1 MSDIIVN
8 VLLCILTIISIVLS
22 VYTAI
27 KTILINKNEYVILK
41 KKAKRIDSNIR
52 IINENSYL
60 INNTGLRNSDE
71 YKLVLYWNSQYI
83 YASIKEMYPKS
94 AVCIV
99 IREYSNHE
107 LRTILKTGDNM
118 FIDDSKQIIEENTDF
133 NSIIN
138 EGYKYSFVTD
148 LDYYS
153 SINKD
158 YKNDEA
164 GRKYKYNTSIVF
176 PIKSQDKDSKIVGLI
191 CVYAENILYKK
202 KDNDIII
209 KLLEKTNESFSIT
222 LQNMQSSIINQH
234 IQSSQLIQD
243 GQQ

>member
-1 MSDIIVN
+1 MGDIVVN
-8 VLLCILTIISIVLS
+8 VLLCISTIISIVLS
-22 VYTAI
+22 VYTAL
-27 KTILINKNEYVILK
+27 KTIHINKSEYVLLK
-41 KKAKRIDSNIR
+41 KRAQRINSNIR
-52 IINENSYL
+52 MINENSYL
-60 INNTGLRNSDE
+60 INNTGQRNSDE
-71 YKLVLYWNSQYI
+71 YKLVLYWDSQYI

-99 IREYSNHE
+99 IREYNNHE

-138 EGYKYSFVTD
+138 EGYKYYFVTD
-148 LDYYS
+148 LDFYS
-153 SINKD
+153 HINKD

-191 CVYAENILYKK
+191 CVYVENTLYKK
-202 KDNDIII
+202 KDNDRII
-209 KLLEKTNESFSIT
+209 KLLEKTNKSFSIT
-222 LQNMQSSIINQH
+222 LQNMQSSILNQH